1 MHEELG
7 RLDIQL
13 FADIFADLDQ
23 VFTAFS
29 AGAGFGF
36 VTVFD
41 ARQMIGQGLATG
53 ARAFRAG
60 YRFTRV
66 CVLELFDF
74 GFDGRHVGI
83 PGFLEHIPLQRGQG
97 FAFST
102 EANAF
107 VINQF
112 VRQRGDFDIFGL
124 MILASRSACSISN

>member
-29 AGAGFGF
+29 AGTGFWF

-66 CVLELFDF
+66 RVLELFDF
-74 GFDGRHVGI
+74 GFDGRQVGI
-83 PGFLEHIPLQRGQG
+83 QVSSNTSRCNG
-97 FAFST
+97 AK
-102 EANAF
+102 
-107 VINQF
+107 
-112 VRQRGDFDIFGL
+112 
-124 MILASRSACSISN
+124 ASLLVLKRMRL